1 MKHGFFQLLQLV
13 HETASMPITER
24 AKHNRP
30 TAEVIGVGFI
40 ASCRQLPVDTIA
52 IRQLYALSVNARRQ
66 VSCISNTVVGH
77 TLASRALLQQI
88 YLIKNDCT

>member
-1 MKHGFFQLLQLV
+1 
-13 HETASMPITER
+13 MPITER

-66 VSCISNTVVGH
+66 VSISNTVVGH

-88 YLIKNDCT
+88 NLLKNDCT